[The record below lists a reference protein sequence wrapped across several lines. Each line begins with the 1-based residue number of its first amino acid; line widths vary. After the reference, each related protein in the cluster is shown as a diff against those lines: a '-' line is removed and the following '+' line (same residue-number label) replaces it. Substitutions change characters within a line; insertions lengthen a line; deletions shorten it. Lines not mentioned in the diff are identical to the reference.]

1 VPFIFPGGSLVWA
14 NDPVRP
20 AGSSP
25 ATWAELGTAQKK
37 KLLKNENSSK
47 IISKNM

>member
-1 VPFIFPGGSLVWA
+1 VARLGLLG
-14 NDPVRP
+14 P
-20 AGSSP
+20 AQPHGLKWVQP
-25 ATWAELGTAQKK
+25 KK